1 MVCADTFRAGAVD
14 QLAQNAAKAKIPY
27 YGRYTS
33 LLFLLIPFPSSLF
46 LSPSHVYF
54 LFSYTETDPVRVAQ
68 DGVGTF
74 KKEGTE
80 IIIVDTSGRHKQEV
94 ELFEEMLQIA
104 NVIVSLF
111 IYLNILPPAP
121 SLFFLFIYLVL
132 LIVFCR
138 NQIILY
144 SSWIA
149 LLVKQHTIKQ

>member
-1 MVCADTFRAGAVD
+1 MFT
-14 QLAQNAAKAKIPY
+14 
-27 YGRYTS
+27 
-33 LLFLLIPFPSSLF
+33 
-46 LSPSHVYF
+46 F

-144 SSWIA
+144 LSWIA